1 MPDFSTQGTRSL
13 EGIGLLAG
21 LAAGERDRLTKD
33 CRWHAIGRGAAVV
46 SAEAGST
53 DVYFIATG
61 RVRVTFY
68 STSGREVAFRD
79 LGAGSSFGELA
90 AIDGYARSATV
101 IVIDDAIVASISR
114 DRFWRLLRA
123 SPEICENVLRNLT
136 ALVRDLSSRI
146 VDTTVLSVPQRVRAE
161 IVRLARGAGQKGKSA
176 LIANRPT
183 HAELASQIGATRE
196 AVSRELSRMASEG
209 LVERRGRDL
218 LVHDVASLQDSIESL
233 RES

>member
-1 MPDFSTQGTRSL
+1 
-13 EGIGLLAG
+13 
-21 LAAGERDRLTKD
+21 
-33 CRWHAIGRGAAVV
+33 
-46 SAEAGST
+46 
-53 DVYFIATG
+53 
-61 RVRVTFY
+61 
-68 STSGREVAFRD
+68 
-79 LGAGSSFGELA
+79 
-90 AIDGYARSATV
+90 
-101 IVIDDAIVASISR
+101 
-114 DRFWRLLRA
+114 
-123 SPEICENVLRNLT
+123 VLRNLT